1 MDAMD
6 ILGGL
11 LGRKSSGGSIGGKIL
26 KNIILGRG
34 KKAAPQRQSQPA
46 PRAQPAP
53 RSQPQS
59 IPRSNAPQQHGGT
72 SLDDLLAEAYGHH
85 GKRRPAPQ
93 AERPPENEYR
103 TFPRSQPKA
112 DPHPMNAQAEILIR
126 AMVMASKSD
135 GQITQ
140 DEQEAIVKQL
150 GDLDQEEINFL
161 QAEFSRHVDVKE
173 FAWSVPLGMEQQVY
187 GVSLMAMD
195 LDEQKEAKYLG
206 ELAHGLRM
214 APELC
219 NSIHEQFDA
228 PKIFK

>member
-26 KNIILGRG
+26 KNIILGGG
-34 KKAAPQRQSQPA
+34 KKSAPAPQQRQAPA
-46 PRAQPAP
+46 SHAD
-53 RSQPQS
+53 S
-59 IPRSNAPQQHGGT
+59 IPRSNAPQRHGGT
-72 SLDDLLAEAYGHH
+72 GLDDLLAEAYGHH
-85 GKRRPAPQ
+85 TKRRPAPQ
-93 AERPPENEYR
+93 AEKPPENEYR

-112 DPHPMNAQAEILIR
+112 DPHPMNPQAEILIK
-126 AMVMASKSD
+126 AMVMAAKAD
-135 GQITQ
+135 GQITR

-150 GDLDQEEINFL
+150 GDLDQAEINFL
-161 QAEFSRHVDVKE
+161 QNEFNRDVDIRD
-173 FAWSVPLGMEQQVY
+173 FTWNVPLGLEQQVY

-195 LDEQKEAKYLG
+195 LDEQKEANYLA
-206 ELAHGLRM
+206 ELAQGLRL

-219 NSIHEQFDA
+219 NSIHEQFNA

>member
-26 KNIILGRG
+26 KNIILGGG
-34 KKAAPQRQSQPA
+34 KKRSQQPA
-46 PRAQPAP
+46 PQPRRQAP
-53 RSQPQS
+53 QPHS
-59 IPRSNAPQQHGGT
+59 IPRSNTPHQHGGT

-85 GKRRPAPQ
+85 GRRRPPQ
-93 AERPPENEYR
+93 AEKPPENEYR
-103 TFPRSQPKA
+103 TYPRSQPKA
-112 DPHPMNAQAEILIR
+112 DPHPMNAQAEVLIR
-126 AMVMASKSD
+126 AMVMAAKAD
-135 GQITQ
+135 GQITR

-161 QAEFSRHVDVKE
+161 QTEFAREVDVRD
-173 FAWSVPLGMEQQVY
+173 FAWSVPLGLEQQVY

-195 LDEQKEAKYLG
+195 LDEQKEATYLG
-206 ELAHGLRM
+206 ELAHGLRL

-219 NSIHEQFDA
+219 NSIHEQFNA